1 MAKGI
6 KKIIWT
12 GEGKVYNAN
21 KGSIPGQLV
30 VVAPDQYVWFKI
42 GEWQAGTTEQDKK
55 KDIKWAV
62 FNEKSIIDLQKTI
75 PSHFS
80 YGYRIPRRLCGP
92 YLWYIEATWSGN
104 FDSKSG
110 LKIRGESPA
119 KIVDSRWTQ
128 NEGGA
133 DVRKTYQFSYG
144 ELIWLR
150 LFTEGLNGYDNVEVR
165 VFRKLRSAMGLWPK
179 DDEVTRKIYRVSVI
193 NGEINLKIP
202 NTYAWYH
209 SMNDRSDVEEFYVR
223 VVHPVTGKYIEDTG
237 GKGDTAHAR
246 FLRIKDKLKSQVVEP
261 PQNRTPV
268 TIYQPDKNEARFE
281 LCKFEQINVTE
292 AGAKPVLI
300 FDNGK
305 GVKNIS
311 DKRETTLE
319 SIYFKFDSTELLPAS
334 LKQLNNIL
342 QFLLEHRH
350 SIIQLDGF
358 ACVIGKQNHNN
369 VLSENRA
376 KTVREFFIKGK
387 LDPNRIK
394 TAGHG
399 EVNPTDDKMGRD
411 NIKYKN
417 EYDYTNNRRVDIAFE
432 YYGHNAHTIIYQ
444 TISGSTPKNILIQ
457 PVNFDTKA
465 CFDRKKHDKT
475 ITLFNLNEQ
484 KAKNEGSITIPA
496 VSSMGRTGIMPLDYL
511 WPTHKATLRGIYSS
525 ANEYLVHIHSCR
537 YFSVRNNPT
546 VNVQVYPDVEWTLEF
561 SYNFVNS
568 AAYTHANLPEYSR
581 NNPKPDEVK
590 EIIRENRKAQSK
602 AVSSGMESKRIQN
615 SPEMLTKFELKLQAE
630 WNAKQSKSE
639 LGTEFGKKI
648 RKVLDVFIKYK
659 EIADKVKDTVGGAVK
674 KIPGKPPFMFEV
686 QSPALNAA
694 ISWNLQKGEGV
705 NVGKIATVGKLNF
718 KGDPLIGAQFVIDL
732 LAVGSRMHPLV
743 AAMITG
749 TELLLSQLNG
759 GITFEAKFYGK
770 LSFDFN
776 ALEINSLT
784 GIKAGSLDLGAEMG
798 VEITIKISFAVKY
811 KSWFMEVEVKLRAQG
826 AAKAYFA
833 AKLKIDSDEKG
844 VFYKPELG
852 FSGLIFTFEAEI
864 VVGVYKRMLKFSN
877 DKEPFLKADVPNLTN
892 QYILP

>member
-42 GEWQAGTTEQDKK
+42 GEWQPGTTEQDRK

-62 FNEKSIIDLQKTI
+62 FNEKSVIDLQKTI
-75 PSHFS
+75 PSNFS
-80 YGYRIPRRLCGP
+80 YGYRIPKKLCGP

-165 VFRKLRSAMGLWPK
+165 VFRKLRSALGLWPK
-179 DDEVTRKIYRVSVI
+179 DDEETRKIYRVSVT

-202 NTYAWYH
+202 NTYSWYQ

-246 FLRIKDKLKSQVVEP
+246 FLRIKDKLKSQIVEIP
-261 PQNRTPV
+261 ENRTPV

-292 AGAKPVLI
+292 EGSKPELV
-300 FDNGK
+300 FDNGS
-305 GVKNIS
+305 GVKNVI
-311 DKRETTLE
+311 DKREKTLE
-319 SIYFKFDSTELLPAS
+319 SIIFKFDSTELLPES

-342 QFLLEHRH
+342 RFLLEHRY
-350 SIIQLDGF
+350 STIQLDGF

-399 EVNPTDDKMGRD
+399 EVTPTDDKKGRD

-417 EYDYTNNRRVDIAFE
+417 EADYQNNRRVDIAFE
-432 YYGHNAHTIIYQ
+432 YYGHNAQTIIYE
-444 TISGSTPKNILIQ
+444 TIVGNKPKDITVE
-457 PVNFDTKA
+457 PVKFDTKA
-465 CFDRKKHDKT
+465 CFDRKKHNKT
-475 ITLFNLNEQ
+475 IKLINIDV
-484 KAKNEGSITIPA
+484 KAENEGKITVPA
-496 VSSMGRTGIMPLDYL
+496 VSTMSKFNVIPLNYI
-511 WPTHKATLRGIYSS
+511 WPKRDGLMNNYM
-525 ANEYLVHIHSCR
+525 VHIHSCR
-537 YFSVRNNPT
+537 YYSVQNNPT
-546 VNVQVYPDVEWTLEF
+546 LAIHVYSDIKWTIEF
-561 SYNFVNS
+561 KWSHTQPF
-568 AAYTHANLPEYSR
+568 AYTYGNKLYGYEL
-581 NNPKPDEVK
+581 DEAKKKAIGAAVDAGWS
-590 EIIRENRKAQSK
+590 ENFGEMAQ
-602 AVSSGMESKRIQN
+602 
-615 SPEMLTKFELKLQAE
+615 KFELSFVGE
-630 WNAKQSKSE
+630 WTTSA
-639 LGTEFGKKI
+639 GKKQ
-648 RKVLDVFIKYK
+648 KVEFSKEWSERIAKTLRVINQVKQMADRVSNSCLAKGRFMFEVKAPVLAVSAQWYLKKTNKVVGEIVEIGAETKPLIEAALSIDLIDIVLKYGGNAICPGAGEVLTWIK
-659 EIADKVKDTVGGAVK
+659 DKMNKYVKITFLITVGGALNIAGKSIINVK
-674 KIPGKPPFMFEV
+674 FPKETTGEVKITGELKVNIEFKATAKAETGSMGV
-686 QSPALNAA
+686 SGIVKADAKTSVTGGVKLGAD
-694 ISWNLQKGEGV
+694 KEGV
-705 NVGKIATVGKLNF
+705 FVAPIAEFG
-718 KGDPLIGAQFVIDL
+718 
-732 LAVGSRMHPLV
+732 
-743 AAMITG
+743 
-749 TELLLSQLNG
+749 
-759 GITFEAKFYGK
+759 
-770 LSFDFN
+770 
-776 ALEINSLT
+776 
-784 GIKAGSLDLGAEMG
+784 GIKATFVAAT
-798 VEITIKISFAVKY
+798 TIKFGFIKRTFSFDGDAVL
-811 KSWFMEVEVKLRAQG
+811 VEKDDVKFKKHYL
-826 AAKAYFA
+826 
-833 AKLKIDSDEKG
+833 
-844 VFYKPELG
+844 V
-852 FSGLIFTFEAEI
+852 
-864 VVGVYKRMLKFSN
+864 
-877 DKEPFLKADVPNLTN
+877 
-892 QYILP
+892 

>member
-42 GEWQAGTTEQDKK
+42 GEWQPGTTEQDRK

-62 FNEKSIIDLQKTI
+62 FNEKSVIDLQKTI
-75 PSHFS
+75 PSNFS
-80 YGYRIPRRLCGP
+80 YGYRIPKKLCGP

-165 VFRKLRSAMGLWPK
+165 VFRKLRSALGLWPK
-179 DDEVTRKIYRVSVI
+179 DDEETRKIYRVSVT

-202 NTYAWYH
+202 NTYSWYQ

-246 FLRIKDKLKSQVVEP
+246 FLRIKDKLKSQIVEIP
-261 PQNRTPV
+261 ENRTPV

-292 AGAKPVLI
+292 EGSKPELV
-300 FDNGK
+300 FDNGS
-305 GVKNIS
+305 GVKNVI
-311 DKRETTLE
+311 DKREKTLE
-319 SIYFKFDSTELLPAS
+319 SIIFKFDSTELLPES

-342 QFLLEHRH
+342 RFLLEHRY
-350 SIIQLDGF
+350 STIQLDGF

-399 EVNPTDDKMGRD
+399 EVTPTDDKKGRD

-417 EYDYTNNRRVDIAFE
+417 EADYQNNRRVDIAFE
-432 YYGHNAHTIIYQ
+432 YYGHNAQTIIYE
-444 TISGSTPKNILIQ
+444 TIVGNKPKDITVE
-457 PVNFDTKA
+457 PVKFDTKA
-465 CFDRKKHDKT
+465 CFDRKKHNKT
-475 ITLFNLNEQ
+475 IKLINIDV
-484 KAKNEGSITIPA
+484 KAENEGKITVPA
-496 VSSMGRTGIMPLDYL
+496 VSTMSKFNVIPLNYI
-511 WPTHKATLRGIYSS
+511 WPKRDGLMNNYM
-525 ANEYLVHIHSCR
+525 VHIHSCR
-537 YFSVRNNPT
+537 YYSVQNNPT
-546 VNVQVYPDVEWTLEF
+546 LAIHVYSDIKWTIEF
-561 SYNFVNS
+561 KWSHTQPF
-568 AAYTHANLPEYSR
+568 AYTYGNKLYGYELDDAKKKAIGAAVDAGWS
-581 NNPKPDEVK
+581 
-590 EIIRENRKAQSK
+590 ENFGEMAQ
-602 AVSSGMESKRIQN
+602 
-615 SPEMLTKFELKLQAE
+615 KFELSFVGE
-630 WNAKQSKSE
+630 WTTSA
-639 LGTEFGKKI
+639 GKKQ
-648 RKVLDVFIKYK
+648 KVEFSKEWSERIAKTLRVINQVKQMADRVSNSCLAKGRFMFEVKAPVLAVSAQWYLKKTNKVVGEIVEIGAETKPLIEAALSIDLIDIVLKYGGNAICPGAGEVLTWIK
-659 EIADKVKDTVGGAVK
+659 DKMNKYVKITFLITVGGALNIAGKSIINVK
-674 KIPGKPPFMFEV
+674 FPKETTGEVKITGELKVNIEFKATAKAETGSMGV
-686 QSPALNAA
+686 SGIVKADAKTSVTGGVKLGAD
-694 ISWNLQKGEGV
+694 KEGV
-705 NVGKIATVGKLNF
+705 FVAPIAEFG
-718 KGDPLIGAQFVIDL
+718 
-732 LAVGSRMHPLV
+732 
-743 AAMITG
+743 
-749 TELLLSQLNG
+749 
-759 GITFEAKFYGK
+759 
-770 LSFDFN
+770 
-776 ALEINSLT
+776 
-784 GIKAGSLDLGAEMG
+784 GIKATFVAAT
-798 VEITIKISFAVKY
+798 TIKFGFIKRTFSFDGDAVL
-811 KSWFMEVEVKLRAQG
+811 VEKDDVKFKKHYL
-826 AAKAYFA
+826 
-833 AKLKIDSDEKG
+833 
-844 VFYKPELG
+844 V
-852 FSGLIFTFEAEI
+852 
-864 VVGVYKRMLKFSN
+864 
-877 DKEPFLKADVPNLTN
+877 
-892 QYILP
+892 

>member
-42 GEWQAGTTEQDKK
+42 GEWQPGTTEQDRK

-62 FNEKSIIDLQKTI
+62 FNEKSVIDLQKTI
-75 PSHFS
+75 PSNFS
-80 YGYRIPRRLCGP
+80 YGYRIPKKLCGP

-165 VFRKLRSAMGLWPK
+165 VFRKLRSALGLWPK
-179 DDEVTRKIYRVSVI
+179 DDEETRKIYRVSVT

-202 NTYAWYH
+202 NTYSWYQ

-246 FLRIKDKLKSQVVEP
+246 FLRIKDKLKSQVVEIP
-261 PQNRTPV
+261 ENRTPV

-292 AGAKPVLI
+292 EGSKPELV
-300 FDNGK
+300 FDNGS
-305 GVKNIS
+305 GVKNVI
-311 DKRETTLE
+311 DKREKTLE
-319 SIYFKFDSTELLPAS
+319 SIIFKFDSTELLPES

-342 QFLLEHRH
+342 RFLLEHRY
-350 SIIQLDGF
+350 STIQLDGF

-399 EVNPTDDKMGRD
+399 EVNPTDDKKGRD

-417 EYDYTNNRRVDIAFE
+417 EADYQNNRRVDIAFE
-432 YYGHNAHTIIYQ
+432 YYGHNAQTIIYE
-444 TISGSTPKNILIQ
+444 TIVGNKPKDITVE
-457 PVNFDTKA
+457 PVKFDTKA
-465 CFDRKKHDKT
+465 CFDRKKHNKT
-475 ITLFNLNEQ
+475 IKLINIDV
-484 KAKNEGSITIPA
+484 KAENEGKITVPA
-496 VSSMGRTGIMPLDYL
+496 VSTMSKFNVIPLNYI
-511 WPTHKATLRGIYSS
+511 WPKRDGLMNNYM
-525 ANEYLVHIHSCR
+525 VHIHSCR
-537 YFSVRNNPT
+537 YYSVQNNPT
-546 VNVQVYPDVEWTLEF
+546 LAIHVYSDIKWTIEF
-561 SYNFVNS
+561 KWSHTQPF
-568 AAYTHANLPEYSR
+568 AYTYGNKLYGYEL
-581 NNPKPDEVK
+581 DEAKKKAIGAAVDAGWS
-590 EIIRENRKAQSK
+590 ENFGEMAQ
-602 AVSSGMESKRIQN
+602 
-615 SPEMLTKFELKLQAE
+615 KFELSFVGE
-630 WNAKQSKSE
+630 WTTSA
-639 LGTEFGKKI
+639 GKKQ
-648 RKVLDVFIKYK
+648 KVEFSKEWSERIAKTLRVINQVKQMADRVSNSCLAKGRFMFEVKAPVLAVSAQWYLKKTNKVVGEIVEIGAETKPLIEAALSIDLIDIVLKYGGNAICPGAGEVLTWIK
-659 EIADKVKDTVGGAVK
+659 DKMNKYVKITFLITVGGALNIAGKSIINVK
-674 KIPGKPPFMFEV
+674 FPKETTGEVKIAGELKVNIEFKATAKAETGSMGV
-686 QSPALNAA
+686 SGIVKADAKTSVTGGVKLGAD
-694 ISWNLQKGEGV
+694 KEGV
-705 NVGKIATVGKLNF
+705 FVAPIAEFG
-718 KGDPLIGAQFVIDL
+718 
-732 LAVGSRMHPLV
+732 
-743 AAMITG
+743 
-749 TELLLSQLNG
+749 
-759 GITFEAKFYGK
+759 
-770 LSFDFN
+770 
-776 ALEINSLT
+776 
-784 GIKAGSLDLGAEMG
+784 GIKATFVAAT
-798 VEITIKISFAVKY
+798 TIKFGFIKRTFSFDGDAVL
-811 KSWFMEVEVKLRAQG
+811 VEKDDVKFKKHYL
-826 AAKAYFA
+826 
-833 AKLKIDSDEKG
+833 
-844 VFYKPELG
+844 V
-852 FSGLIFTFEAEI
+852 
-864 VVGVYKRMLKFSN
+864 
-877 DKEPFLKADVPNLTN
+877 
-892 QYILP
+892 